1 MAYATP
7 DLAPGYYLEGITVNV
22 DFDQSVINV
31 VQNLDGIPP
40 ALSKYIAY
48 DTLTP
53 ANPFLAVT
61 QDGRGNVVYDG
72 GFPKFYNS
80 SGSPAGSTT
89 FAELNGAGKFFYNAM
104 NFIANASKV
113 AAGNRK
119 ILIVGDKTVSPY
131 WVKGSEASDF
141 FNTFSLLGSVGNW
154 TFTFK
159 DANDWGGNINFDL
172 AELEQY
178 VAVVVMSSL
187 SDGSVRITN
196 NAVTDLVTYR
206 ANGSGLMFITDH
218 GRDVTSTTD
227 ALTPA
232 TNTFFNMANKVM
244 VNFGAWFSGNID
256 RSPVN
261 VGYLRTTY
269 GDHPLY
275 NGLLDSEDIY
285 AGSSES
291 RVYVTTYPELLP
303 GNVPVVEITEPGT
316 HRINL
321 LVELTDGSVHTYQL
335 VYVIATGAIVA
346 FRDASDTIDVNELN
360 IAYSD
365 VFDPVQSPIVIRG
378 TDLGTL
384 TGTIKRNGVV
394 IGELL
399 FEQTGGQT
407 VKLFAGDSPIRVSN
421 GDVIEAKITSPFE
434 FTSTLTVSRFQ
445 PQIES
450 DTGLAEV
457 IRKLD
462 SASSDNRRTT
472 LTRAVS
478 AINSARPEVQLPYR
492 PSPAEMLNFIRRY
505 MRNEEILPPV
515 TVRLYADNTALNN
528 ALSSYAPTDPNLFT
542 LGDVLLNQVYR
553 YNTSWSLLS
562 GRTLH
567 SVFGAPRV
575 LINELDSAQYRL
587 NLNGTIT
594 PL

>member
-72 GFPKFYNS
+72 GFPKFYNT

-89 FAELNGAGKFFYNAM
+89 FAELNAAGKFFYNAM
-104 NFIANASKV
+104 NFIANPTKV

-141 FNTFSLLGSVGNW
+141 FNTFSLLGTVGNW

-172 AELEQY
+172 AELDQY

-187 SDGSVRITN
+187 SDGNVRITN
-196 NAVTDLVTYR
+196 NAVTDLITYR
-206 ANGSGLMFITDH
+206 ANGNGLLFITDH
-218 GRDVTSTTD
+218 GRDVISTTD

-232 TNTFFNMANKVM
+232 TGTFFNMANKVM

-256 RSPVN
+256 RTPVN
-261 VGYLRTTY
+261 VGFLRTTY

-291 RVYVTTYPELLP
+291 RVFVTTYPDVLP
-303 GNVPVVEITEPGT
+303 GNVPVVQITEPGT
-316 HRINL
+316 HKINL

-346 FRDASDTIDVNELN
+346 FRDAGDTTDVSTLN
-360 IAYSD
+360 VAYND
-365 VFDPVQSPIVIRG
+365 TFDPTQSPIVIRG

-384 TGTIKRNGVV
+384 TGTVSCNGVV

-399 FEQTGGQT
+399 FEQSGGQK
-407 VKLFAGDSPIRVSN
+407 VKLFAGNNPIRVN
-421 GDVIEAKITSPFE
+421 DGDVIEAKITSPFE

-445 PQIES
+445 PQLES

-457 IRKLD
+457 VRKLD
-462 SASSDNRRTT
+462 SASAENRRTA
-472 LTRAVS
+472 LSRAVD
-478 AINSARPEVQLPYR
+478 AINAARPDVQLPYR

-515 TVRLYADNTALNN
+515 TVRLYADNTALNT
-528 ALSSYAPTDPNLFT
+528 ALSTYVPVDPNQFT
-542 LGDVLLNQVYR
+542 LGDVLLNRVYR
-553 YNTSWSLLS
+553 YNTSWTLLN

-567 SVFGAPRV
+567 DVFGAPRV
-575 LINELDSAQYRL
+575 LINELDSTQYRL

-594 PL
+594 TL